1 MKISNFLATELEYEL
16 QRTRATLE
24 RVPGDK
30 AGWAPHAKSMP
41 LGKLAAHVAQLGG
54 FGLTVATL
62 PMLDFMTAGMKP
74 LVFESAAQVVKALE
88 AGTAPVRAALA
99 KVEDAA
105 WSEPWKLCAGERVI
119 FEGTRF
125 AAWRAMYLN
134 HMVHH
139 RAQLG
144 VYLRLLG
151 LPVPGVYGP
160 SADES

>member
-1 MKISNFLATELEYEL
+1 MKISNFLATELEHEL
-16 QRTRATLE
+16 PRTRATLE
-24 RVPGDK
+24 RVPADK
-30 AGWAPHAKSMP
+30 AAWAPHARSMP

-88 AGTAPVRAALA
+88 AGTASVRAALA

-105 WSEPWKLCAGERVI
+105 WDDPWKLCAGERVI